1 VLALLL
7 LAGCATLSP
16 GVRGVYLA
24 HEPEPQS
31 DRTRLG
37 TPLVALVGDIGAPRS
52 ETPELVARL
61 SRRLAAAPRAP
72 VVVLGDVFYSVG
84 LLGSCPSGAGP
95 WGEDG
100 GTSRAGDRGTSR
112 AGDRGTS
119 RAGCRDPGPPE
130 RQLESVLGPYR
141 DALGDRP
148 LIAIAGNHDHLGG
161 DAATR
166 NACTLVPRAHPS
178 WRYLS
183 RGCGLDPP
191 AAVAALDLGGLVL
204 FALDSE
210 PMLRDPEYRRAA
222 LEALGTEV
230 ARYRDRRPEAWRVVA
245 THHPLESY
253 GQHNGA
259 SLGSALIKD
268 LYSIRLTLLLPI
280 TWAIERRFGPQEI
293 YALGY
298 RSYRRELYAAL
309 ARHPVDLIAS
319 GHDHSLQHV
328 AIDRPGARHQVV
340 SGAGVQRTPVKRYGL
355 DLLWSNRLAR
365 ALGLGQALPAPE
377 HELRFALSGGR
388 DPAERSGYGF
398 AVLAHAGDALAL
410 EFWDARS
417 DAPLYVA
424 RIARPAEG
432 GAGP

>member
-100 GTSRAGDRGTSR
+100 GTSRAG
-112 AGDRGTS
+112 
-119 RAGCRDPGPPE
+119 CRDPGPPE
-130 RQLESVLGPYR
+130 QQLESVLGPYR

-340 SGAGVQRTPVKRYGL
+340 SGAGAQRTPVKRYGL

-377 HELRFALSGGR
+377 HELRFALSGGH

-398 AVLAHAGDALAL
+398 AVLAQAGDALAL

>member
-100 GTSRAGDRGTSR
+100 GTSRAG
-112 AGDRGTS
+112 
-119 RAGCRDPGPPE
+119 CRDPGPPE
-130 RQLESVLGPYR
+130 QQLESVLGPYR

-148 LIAIAGNHDHLGG
+148 LIAIAGNHDHLG
-161 DAATR
+161 
-166 NACTLVPRAHPS
+166 
-178 WRYLS
+178 
-183 RGCGLDPP
+183 
-191 AAVAALDLGGLVL
+191 AALDLGGLVL

-340 SGAGVQRTPVKRYGL
+340 SGAGAQRTPVKRYGL

-377 HELRFALSGGR
+377 HELRFALAGGH